1 MKALS
6 AAISKLDSKSVIYDV
21 FALGVV
27 TLIPALSH
35 LTAIPFYLL
44 EPMRVILLLSIVY
57 TSEKNVYLLTLALP
71 LFSFIIS
78 AHPSVVKS
86 LLITSEMFLNVF
98 LFFTL
103 LKYFKKSFPS
113 AVFSIMISKIYYYL
127 LKFSLI
133 SFGLIT
139 SELIS
144 TPILLQIAVGLSI
157 SVFLFFFYKKE
168 RLN

>member
-1 MKALS
+1 MKS
-6 AAISKLDSKSVIYDV
+6 FTTAISKYEYKTLIYDI
-21 FALGVV
+21 FALTVV
-27 TLIPALSH
+27 VLTPALSH
-35 LTAIPFYLL
+35 LSAIPLYLL
-44 EPMRVILLLSIVY
+44 EPMRVVLLLSIVF
-57 TSEKNVYLLTLALP
+57 TSRKNVYLLTLVLP

-78 AHPSVVKS
+78 THPAVIKS

-113 AVFSIMISKIYYYL
+113 AILSIMISKIYYYL

-133 SFGLIT
+133 SFGFIT

-144 TPILLQIAVGLSI
+144 TPVILQIAVGLSI